1 MAIRPWEE
9 LPEDLK
15 DANHAQVADI
25 PNKLRRLGYELAP
38 SHGQP
43 ASTIKVTDAQLEL
56 LAIREHDRWM
66 NDRLRHGWTFA
77 LERDNLRK
85 HHPLLV
91 PWDELS
97 EVEKDKDRDTI
108 RNLPRL
114 IQKAGFRVRKLAEP
128 SA

>member
-1 MAIRPWEE
+1 
-9 LPEDLK
+9 
-15 DANHAQVADI
+15 
-25 PNKLRRLGYELAP
+25 
-38 SHGQP
+38 
-43 ASTIKVTDAQLEL
+43 
-56 LAIREHDRWM
+56 M